1 MGTGLTL
8 SENSSTALD
17 GQHKCIC
24 IEEKR
29 EWKRDERRGD
39 GTENKQKDPSARK
52 TNKQTNKQTIKQ
64 TNKNITGAHGVLGE
78 FYSYRYLKG
87 DAVCLLVGCL
97 TNVPA
102 TG

>member
-1 MGTGLTL
+1 M
-8 SENSSTALD
+8 
-17 GQHKCIC
+17 
-24 IEEKR
+24 
-29 EWKRDERRGD
+29 RDEEMKPRISRKTHLPG
-39 GTENKQKDPSARK
+39 KQ

-78 FYSYRYLKG
+78 FYSYRNLKG